1 MEEVSLDHPTT
12 ISRINSSSAISES
25 IGSDYEIDSLFGVGV
40 TESYVNFSIPI
51 FTLYRINNYFWPF
64 FQYKIGKNLHL
75 YSNLDSLSKCDFNVL
90 FLAWPRVV

>member
-25 IGSDYEIDSLFGVGV
+25 IGSDYEIESLFGVGV

-51 FTLYRINNYFWPF
+51 FTLYRINDYFWPF
-64 FQYKIGKNLHL
+64 
-75 YSNLDSLSKCDFNVL
+75 YSIENREKPAPL
-90 FLAWPRVV
+90 FKLRFVI